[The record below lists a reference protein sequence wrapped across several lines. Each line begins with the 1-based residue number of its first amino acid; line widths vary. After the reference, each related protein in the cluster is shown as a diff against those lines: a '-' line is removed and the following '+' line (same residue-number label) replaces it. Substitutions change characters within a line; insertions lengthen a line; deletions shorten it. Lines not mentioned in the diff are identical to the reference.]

1 VHFALKEVPQDR
13 KFIVLSLFALH
24 IGSIGLSVLNFIDN
38 CIEGGL
44 GILYSLLYSLIFVPF
59 LLLVFYKGILSAI
72 QA

>member
-1 VHFALKEVPQDR
+1 VPQDR

-24 IGSIGLSVLNFIDN
+24 IASVALSLLNFIDN

-44 GILYSLLYSLIFVPF
+44 GILYSLLYSFIFTPL
-59 LLLVFYKGILSAI
+59 LLLVFYKGILCVI